1 MHHRP
6 GGHDAPLPMVTPG
19 RTVALAPIHTLSPM
33 TMGAGSMEARRAT
46 TGSWFK
52 VASTTL

>member
-1 MHHRP
+1 M
-6 GGHDAPLPMVTPG
+6 APLPMVTPG

-33 TMGAGSMEARRAT
+33 TMGAGSMEDRRAT